1 MFAKVHGRLPRA
13 LQAVE
18 AGDEQLIN
26 VVRMRSQLSELAHV
40 EFFISGTDRWQTF
53 APLLGGLCGSSGV
66 AALCGGRTPRLVET
80 LARSCDR
87 EGCLINVSE
96 APDSPDQIQ
105 VAGSPEAVSRVAR
118 DQGFHMCRTSP
129 PPCLQ
134 GWNRYRYRSG
144 PPHQVLAQSTGLCG
158 HLIFGPCDGLT
169 DCCRTQRTNTSPGT
183 VGGATTYALASTN
196 SASLTDARRYS
207 CGAFQSTRP
216 PLLQRGRQ
224 GASSYRGESRCR
236 KQWHALPP
244 HAQGLRP
251 QCTKADS
258 STTACPLSLPVC

>member
-1 MFAKVHGRLPRA
+1 MTKGELLLYWLTHVREGSWPSFRRA

-40 EFFISGTDRWQTF
+40 EFFISGTNRWQTF

-105 VAGSPEAVSRVAR
+105 VAGSPEAVSRVALR
-118 DQGFHMCRTSP
+118 RGDSICAEPRRRPVRTAGTDTGIDQGRCTRCWP
-129 PPCLQ
+129 NQLVCAVI
-134 GWNRYRYRSG
+134 RSSDPAMG
-144 PPHQVLAQSTGLCG
+144 
-158 HLIFGPCDGLT
+158 
-169 DCCRTQRTNTSPGT
+169 
-183 VGGATTYALASTN
+183 
-196 SASLTDARRYS
+196 
-207 CGAFQSTRP
+207 
-216 PLLQRGRQ
+216 
-224 GASSYRGESRCR
+224 
-236 KQWHALPP
+236 
-244 HAQGLRP
+244 
-251 QCTKADS
+251 
-258 STTACPLSLPVC
+258 